1 MAIQK
6 FRFDMNRASLFD
18 LTHEEFLLLFL
29 LLDLKK
35 WFVDMVKKLFVHEMF
50 VFTRSAMIFVT
61 IHADV
66 FWFAQCLLLLAWIT
80 IRLYHNSFSFWS
92 FSNEF
97 FKSFDLI
104 WELSKSSTLETFDR
118 WVDLFHSSSNFS
130 TWVHVFKT
138 CETYLMKTWQ
148 CY

>member
-66 FWFAQCLLLLAWIT
+66 F
-80 IRLYHNSFSFWS
+80 
-92 FSNEF
+92 
-97 FKSFDLI
+97 
-104 WELSKSSTLETFDR
+104 
-118 WVDLFHSSSNFS
+118 
-130 TWVHVFKT
+130 
-138 CETYLMKTWQ
+138 
-148 CY
+148 